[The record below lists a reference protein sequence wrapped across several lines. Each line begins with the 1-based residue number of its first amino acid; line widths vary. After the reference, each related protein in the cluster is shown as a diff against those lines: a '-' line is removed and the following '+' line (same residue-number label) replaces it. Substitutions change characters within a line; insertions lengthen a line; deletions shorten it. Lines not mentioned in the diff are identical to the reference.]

1 MLDVQVVRAGHGL
14 AGHDLLDAVVTQVEL
29 DERLHPGH
37 LGQVH
42 HGDVVVGQ
50 VETKYRNNIV
60 LYNYHISHNRAFF
73 LGTFFIK

>member
-60 LYNYHISHNRAFF
+60 VHPSHNIAI
-73 LGTFFIK
+73 T

>member
-1 MLDVQVVRAGHGL
+1 MQVVRAGHGL
-14 AGHDLLDAVVTQVEL
+14 AGHDLLDVVVTQVEL

-50 VETKYRNNIV
+50 VETK
-60 LYNYHISHNRAFF
+60 
-73 LGTFFIK
+73 